1 MNSVVIA
8 SQLVIALGLLNV
20 WLLRTGKPSAWRGGE
35 ARNMREE
42 FAFYGLPQWFM
53 WLVGFFKIS
62 LATLLIVGLWVP
74 SFARPAA
81 LGVAVLMIGA
91 VAMHFKVSDPW
102 KRALPAS
109 SLLVLA
115 LIVAVS

>member
-62 LATLLIVGLWVP
+62 FATLLIVGLWVP

>member
-1 MNSVVIA
+1 
-8 SQLVIALGLLNV
+8 
-20 WLLRTGKPSAWRGGE
+20 
-35 ARNMREE
+35 MREE
-42 FAFYGLPQWFM
+42 FAAYGLPRWLI

-62 LATLLIVGLWVP
+62 FATFLVVGLWVP

-81 LGVAVLMIGA
+81 LGIAVLIMGA
-91 VAMHFKVSDPW
+91 VAMHLRVSDPW

-109 SLLVLA
+109 SLFVLA